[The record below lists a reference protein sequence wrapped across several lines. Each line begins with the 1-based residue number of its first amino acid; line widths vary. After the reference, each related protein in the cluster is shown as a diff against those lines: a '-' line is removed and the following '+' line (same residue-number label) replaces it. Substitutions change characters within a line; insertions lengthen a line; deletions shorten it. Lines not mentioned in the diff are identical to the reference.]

1 MGSVEPAAKSGF
13 FVGLTSPCIYV
24 ISSTVELDISNEG
37 PYIARSGKNRTGDG
51 SGGRFKA
58 LDINLKYRE
67 RIAFKKAF
75 LIFLCGVLVFIAI
88 LSINV
93 GSSGMSIWDSFL
105 ALVGRG
111 SDKSRFIVYGI
122 RLPRVL
128 GGFFVGIGT
137 ALSGMIIQ
145 SSLNNPLASP
155 STLGIS
161 SASALGANIAII
173 TLARFGIEAG
183 SMMTAGF
190 AFIASVLCMLLVL
203 AISSLRRA
211 DKTTVIL
218 AGVALNSLFSAITI
232 IIQYFA
238 DETKLAAAVAWTF
251 GDLGRINFHEI
262 AIVMVVSLLSS
273 LIVYLYRWHM
283 NAMDSGEHT
292 AHSLGV
298 DTRGMRNLSIF
309 LAALNTGISVAFVG
323 VIGFVGLLAPQVTKR
338 IIGEDKRFMIPGTLL
353 MGAFLVLFSDTLART
368 VSAPLVLP
376 VGAITSILGAPVFV
390 YILLKEKS
398 I

>member
-1 MGSVEPAAKSGF
+1 
-13 FVGLTSPCIYV
+13 
-24 ISSTVELDISNEG
+24 
-37 PYIARSGKNRTGDG
+37 
-51 SGGRFKA
+51 
-58 LDINLKYRE
+58 
-67 RIAFKKAF
+67 
-75 LIFLCGVLVFIAI
+75 
-88 LSINV
+88 
-93 GSSGMSIWDSFL
+93 
-105 ALVGRG
+105 
-111 SDKSRFIVYGI
+111 
-122 RLPRVL
+122 
-128 GGFFVGIGT
+128 
-137 ALSGMIIQ
+137 
-145 SSLNNPLASP
+145 
-155 STLGIS
+155 
-161 SASALGANIAII
+161 
-173 TLARFGIEAG
+173 
-183 SMMTAGF
+183 
-190 AFIASVLCMLLVL
+190 
-203 AISSLRRA
+203 
-211 DKTTVIL
+211 
-218 AGVALNSLFSAITI
+218 
-232 IIQYFA
+232 
-238 DETKLAAAVAWTF
+238 
-251 GDLGRINFHEI
+251 
-262 AIVMVVSLLSS
+262 MVVSLLSS

>member
-1 MGSVEPAAKSGF
+1 MTIGESV
-13 FVGLTSPCIYV
+13 LT
-24 ISSTVELDISNEG
+24 L
-37 PYIARSGKNRTGDG
+37 
-51 SGGRFKA
+51 F
-58 LDINLKYRE
+58 
-67 RIAFKKAF
+67 
-75 LIFLCGVLVFIAI
+75 
-88 LSINV
+88 
-93 GSSGMSIWDSFL
+93 
-105 ALVGRG
+105 GRG
-111 SDKSRFIVYGI
+111 SEKSRFIVWGI
-122 RLPRVL
+122 RLPRVM

-173 TLARFGIEAG
+173 TLARIGIQA
-183 SMMTAGF
+183 SSAMTAAF
-190 AFIASVLCMLLVL
+190 AFASSILCMLLVL
-203 AISSLRRA
+203 GISSLRRA

-218 AGVALNSLFSAITI
+218 AGVALNSLFSAVTI

-251 GDLGRINFHEI
+251 GDLGRINFREI
-262 AIVMVVSLLSS
+262 AIVMAVSVVSSAV
-273 LIVYLYRWHM
+273 IYLYRWNL

-298 DTRGMRNLSIF
+298 NTKFMRNLSIF
-309 LAALNTGISVAFVG
+309 LAALNTGICVAFVG
-323 VIGFVGLLAPQVTKR
+323 VIGFVGLLAPQITKR
-338 IIGEDKRFMIPGTLL
+338 VIGEDKRFMIPGTLL

-368 VSAPLVLP
+368 IAAPLVLP

-390 YILLKEKS
+390 YILLKER
-398 I
+398 

>member
-1 MGSVEPAAKSGF
+1 ME
-13 FVGLTSPCIYV
+13 
-24 ISSTVELDISNEG
+24 
-37 PYIARSGKNRTGDG
+37 
-51 SGGRFKA
+51 
-58 LDINLKYRE
+58 INQKYRE

-75 LIFLCGVLVFIAI
+75 LTFLCGALIFISI

-93 GSSGMSIWDSFL
+93 GSSGMSIWDSLL

-111 SDKSRFIVYGI
+111 SEKARFIVYGI

-173 TLARFGIEAG
+173 TLVRFGIEAG
-183 SMMTAGF
+183 SMLTAGC
-190 AFIASVLCMLLVL
+190 AFMASVLCMVLVL

-262 AIVMVVSLLSS
+262 TIVMVVSLLSS